1 MAERE
6 GAEMETS
13 LPHSGIV
20 QKMWQYSHGNI
31 PSDFQR
37 ILLAA
42 KKVSVFSEMLY
53 CSGVYS
59 PSTKEPTVV
68 LPGQNEPG
76 KVSGLIP
83 CITRTQIQNV
93 QNPLLSRKEKKTRKA
108 K

>member
-13 LPHSGIV
+13 LPDSGVV
-20 QKMWQYSHGNI
+20 QKMWQYSHGNG

-53 CSGVYS
+53 CSSVHS
-59 PSTKEPTVV
+59 QTTKEPTVV
-68 LPGQNEPG
+68 LPRQNEPG
-76 KVSGLIP
+76 KVSGLIR